1 MLTVLT
7 QPVQLSPAEDCTFF
21 SRPSLAVR
29 RLVQT
34 VFPRKP
40 VYGGHPAVSRS
51 VVEGMARLRVPYRYN
66 PSDLNQVSEIVIVL
80 AGLEALQQAIGW
92 KRERKINVLVA
103 GPNIVVRPTEGN
115 SLLASP
121 EVDLCLVPSE
131 WVRIAYLE
139 DTPSLAGRISVWAAG
154 VDERYWNRSRLNR
167 LRRQRGRKTVLVYWK
182 DAPADLGAG
191 VEALLN
197 SLGWHPVRIT
207 YGHYDREQYRAALE
221 ASAFAVFLSGSESQ
235 GIALAEAWAMNVP
248 TLVWNPESLTYQ
260 GRRYTVASS
269 CPWLTEDTGIGWV
282 SLTEFERILTKV
294 RDSIESWK
302 PREWILRH
310 MTDEAAA
317 RNLLQIISRV
327 AVPRHSARTV
337 EDSCLVHKM
346 GYLG

>member
-7 QPVQLSPAEDCTFF
+7 QPVPSSQAEDRTFF
-21 SRPSLAVR
+21 SQPASAVR
-29 RLVQT
+29 RLVET
-34 VFPRKP
+34 VFPRRP
-40 VYGGHPAVSRS
+40 MYGGHPAVTRS
-51 VVEGMARLRVPYRYN
+51 VVEGFARLRVPYRYN
-66 PSDLNQVSEIVIVL
+66 PRYLTQVSDTVIVL

-92 KRERKINVLVA
+92 KRERKIKVLVA
-103 GPNIVVRPTEGN
+103 GPNVVVRPIEGN
-115 SLLASP
+115 SLLTSP
-121 EVDLCLVPSE
+121 EVDICLVPSE
-131 WVRIAYLE
+131 WVRTAYLE
-139 DTPSLAGRISVWAAG
+139 DAPSLTGRISVWAAG
-154 VDERYWNRSRLNR
+154 VDERYWNRSR
-167 LRRQRGRKTVLVYWK
+167 RQRDRKTVLVYWK
-182 DAPADLGAG
+182 NAPADLGAG
-191 VEALLN
+191 VEALLR
-197 SLGWHPVRIT
+197 SLGWQPTRIT
-207 YGHYDREQYRAALE
+207 YGHYARQQYRAALG

-235 GIALAEAWAMNVP
+235 GIAMAEAWAMNVP

-294 RDSIESWK
+294 RNSIESWK